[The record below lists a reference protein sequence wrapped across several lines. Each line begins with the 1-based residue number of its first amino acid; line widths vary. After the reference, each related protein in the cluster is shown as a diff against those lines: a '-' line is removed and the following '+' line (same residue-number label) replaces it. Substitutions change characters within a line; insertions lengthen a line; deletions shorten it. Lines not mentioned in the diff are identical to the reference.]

1 MRDRDRAA
9 KSSRQPSAWATHL
22 ALAVV
27 QVAFAS
33 QAVEAKIAMAPKSE
47 GGEGIP
53 AEAIAMVRMVGA
65 ALFFQVLLASF
76 PAVSGP
82 RTPLSMRVHGKLVG
96 LSILGVALNQA
107 LFLAGL
113 RISGPVV
120 VSLLGATIPVFA
132 SALAVLFRKELAS
145 WRMGLGLLLAVSGI
159 LWLSGVG
166 SVRALDALDG
176 LDRGAILVAL
186 NCLSYAAYV
195 VFSRSTVVALGP
207 LRTMAWVF
215 LYGALIFAP
224 LGVAP
229 LAHALPALTPRGI
242 GFLLYIVLVPTIV
255 AYGLNA
261 WALGRSKA
269 STVTMYIY
277 VQPLLAAG
285 LAWVQLGTTVPS
297 RAWLAAALI
306 LGGVAVATSKR
317 YARKA
322 AASPSSTTG

>member
-1 MRDRDRAA
+1 MGDRDRAA
-9 KSSRQPSAWATHL
+9 ESSRQPSAWATHV

-33 QAVEAKIAMAPKSE
+33 QAVEAKIAMAPVSE

-65 ALFFQVLLASF
+65 ALFFQALLAGF
-76 PAVSGP
+76 PGFSRP
-82 RTPLSMRVHGKLVG
+82 RERLSMRVHATLVG

-132 SALAVLFRKELAS
+132 SALAVLFRKEIAS
-145 WRMGLGLLLAVSGI
+145 WRMGLGLVLAVSGI

-166 SVRALDALDG
+166 SVRALDA

-215 LYGALIFAP
+215 LYGALLFAP

-229 LAHALPALTPRGI
+229 LAHALPSLTPRGM
-242 GFLLYIVLVPTIV
+242 GFLVYIVLVPTIV

-277 VQPLLAAG
+277 VQPLLAAC
-285 LAWVQLGTTVPS
+285 LAWVQLGTTVTS

-317 YARKA
+317 YARRPA
-322 AASPSSTTG
+322 P